1 MAKVSLAHHHQHHH
15 HHHPQSIATQPN
27 PVHPEWS
34 GTCRADR
41 PIKHCH
47 CHTLGTPLSTHAC
60 SPPINFVTD
69 DLGSGPDSI
78 ILN

>member
-27 PVHPEWS
+27 PVHPE
-34 GTCRADR
+34 C
-41 PIKHCH
+41 
-47 CHTLGTPLSTHAC
+47 
-60 SPPINFVTD
+60 PPINFVTD